1 MDRQALPRGVNLE
14 ASSIQRL
21 PSGLGLNML
30 TTAISVESL
39 LSLETHSVRLDE
51 IIVFALT
58 FLHVI
63 ARVDPTL

>member
-1 MDRQALPRGVNLE
+1 MDGQTLPRGVYLE
-14 ASSIQRL
+14 APSIQRL
-21 PSGLGLNML
+21 PGGLRLHML

-39 LSLETHSVRLDE
+39 LSLEAHSVRLDE
-51 IIVFALT
+51 IIVFAFT